1 MRPLESGKI
10 DDVADLKNL
19 VLVLDQYNN
28 FSFIIINTNFQEKI
42 AYMIISISVK
52 IVLPQIFSG
61 ISDLT
66 ENIRFERFW
75 LPEKMVDKNNLFN
88 T

>member
-52 IVLPQIFSG
+52 IVLPQIF
-61 ISDLT
+61 L
-66 ENIRFERFW
+66 
-75 LPEKMVDKNNLFN
+75 V
-88 T
+88 